1 MLSQQRFS
9 TDFDSLLQTLIE
21 TPNLLIIQDLDG
33 VCMPLVRDPLTREL
47 APHYVQAASLL
58 KPNFFVLTNGEHI
71 GSRGV
76 NSLVDKAMEGR
87 MSSDSARHYLPGLA
101 AGGVQWQ
108 DHFGTVNHPGVSE
121 EELAFL
127 NEAPAR
133 MRNALSSLLQQAPY
147 ALSTA
152 ETDSLLSVV
161 ILDNPV
167 SPTINI
173 NGFHSFMQLDA
184 AKLRSLQQ
192 SVETIML
199 QLMDDARQHGLGD
212 SFFIHYAPNLGSGPD
227 GERIKWAR
235 DEDTGTTD
243 FQFMLRGAVKEVGV
257 LVILNRYY
265 HQVTGEYPL
274 GQAFNARQAPRDLQA
289 QLQLARDH
297 FDPDIM
303 PRIIGVGDT
312 VTSQP
317 DPYNSGEYL
326 RGGSDR
332 GFLTLVQ
339 ELGKCFQTD
348 NGVLFVDSSGG
359 ELNRPSIRVEAL
371 QQMPWQAVAGITDRD
386 DPLQLNVVFPQGH
399 RQYVDFF
406 CQLANARQGN

>member
-1 MLSQQRFS
+1 
-9 TDFDSLLQTLIE
+9 
-21 TPNLLIIQDLDG
+21 
-33 VCMPLVRDPLTREL
+33 MPLVRDPLTRKL
-47 APHYVQAASLL
+47 PQRYINAASLL

-76 NSLVDKAMEGR
+76 NSIVDKAMADFSLG
-87 MSSDSARHYLPGLA
+87 SHNHNHQSYLPGLA

-108 DHFGTVNHPGVSE
+108 DHFGSVNHPGVSG

-127 NEAPAR
+127 DKVPVR
-133 MRNALSSLLQQAPY
+133 MRDALSQVLQQPDFN
-147 ALSTA
+147 LSA
-152 ETDSLLSVV
+152 VEIDALLSVV

-173 NGFHSFMQLDA
+173 NGFHTMM
-184 AKLRSLQQ
+184 KLEPSRLCTLQQ
-192 SVETIML
+192 AVEHIML
-199 QLMDDARQHGLGD
+199 QLMHEADQRGLTE
-212 SFFIHYAPNLGSGPD
+212 SFFIHYAPNLGSGPN
-227 GERIKWAR
+227 GERIKWASKN
-235 DEDTGTTD
+235 DTGTTD

-257 LVILNRYY
+257 LVILNQYY

-274 GQAFNARQAPRDLQA
+274 GEAFNARQAPRDQQA
-289 QLQLARDH
+289 LLQLAQDH
-297 FDPDIM
+297 FDPEIM

-317 DPYNSGEYL
+317 DEDTPGQWL

-339 ELGKCFQTD
+339 ELGMHFQSD

-359 ELNRPSIRVEAL
+359 ELTRPRIKLETLA
-371 QQMPWQAVAGITDRD
+371 QTPWQAVAGITDCD
-386 DPLQLNVVFPQGH
+386 DPLHLNVVFPQGH
-399 RQYVDFF
+399 QQYVEFF
-406 CQLANARQGN
+406 CELADARQTD